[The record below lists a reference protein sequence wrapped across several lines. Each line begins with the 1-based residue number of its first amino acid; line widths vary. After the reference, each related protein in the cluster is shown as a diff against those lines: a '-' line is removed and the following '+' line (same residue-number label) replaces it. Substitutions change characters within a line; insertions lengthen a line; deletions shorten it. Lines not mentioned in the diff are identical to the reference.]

1 MQFSGISKAPVI
13 LLVNLLLLFTSSCT
27 NNTRKVEESSRNYLK
42 EGAEVAAIAQR
53 TLVTN
58 LTQAIESGGTSYAI
72 GFCNTRADEL
82 MDSLSESFSCS
93 VSRITDRNRNPENI
107 IQSDLDKI
115 IWQSYNSTGSNRDTF
130 LLSGESGFFFR
141 PIKIALPLCLNCHG
155 EPGLEIEK
163 ETLAMIDSL
172 YPMDLARNYKTGDL
186 RGLFKVEFT
195 ETEN

>member
-1 MQFSGISKAPVI
+1 MQFSGISKVPVI
-13 LLVNLLLLFTSSCT
+13 LLVNLLLLITWSCT
-27 NNTRKVEESSRNYLK
+27 DNSRKAKESSRDYLK
-42 EGAEVAAIAQR
+42 EGAEVAALAQR

-58 LTQAIESGGTSYAI
+58 LTQAIESGGATYAI

-93 VSRITDRNRNPENI
+93 VSRITDRNRNPENS
-107 IQSDLDKI
+107 IQSDLDTT
-115 IWQSYNSTGSNRDTF
+115 IWQFYKSTGSSSDTF
-130 LLSGESGFFFR
+130 LVSGESGFFFR

-163 ETLAMIDSL
+163 ETLAIIDSL
-172 YPMDLARNYKTGDL
+172 YPLDLARNYKTGDL